1 MDSNRYL
8 ALWEKLTGICLPV
21 LQRIFSWLMKGVERL
36 ARPLVSNGTLVC
48 VLFLLWGIGVWR
60 EAEYEV
66 ETGIHARHML
76 LDVYLLC
83 VLLKL
88 LPERWCRMTKWAIYI
103 MVYPV
108 TFFEVFLMERFRII
122 YTPTSPRG
130 HCPVGNP
137 GSMCCSSDDS
147 LFADNLL
154 PMVENTGT
162 EGRFFSSTGYCK
174 TDSDSCSVGLC
185 GMSACGLS

>member
-8 ALWEKLTGICLPV
+8 ALWEKWTGICLPV
-21 LQRIFSWLMKGVERL
+21 LQRIFTWLMKGVEWL

-88 LPERWCRMTKWAIYI
+88 LP
-103 MVYPV
+103 
-108 TFFEVFLMERFRII
+108 
-122 YTPTSPRG
+122 
-130 HCPVGNP
+130 
-137 GSMCCSSDDS
+137 
-147 LFADNLL
+147 
-154 PMVENTGT
+154 
-162 EGRFFSSTGYCK
+162 
-174 TDSDSCSVGLC
+174 
-185 GMSACGLS
+185 